1 MNASDPRTATA
12 SSAVSVARE
21 AAEAQFSRRLVTA
34 LTAHAAELPHDI
46 QQRLTFGSQQALAR
60 LAQRRRVAS
69 AAAARSV
76 SAGGS
81 GAALALAGGS
91 GSEPTGWWQRLGMV
105 MPLLVLLGGLYGID
119 QWQLRESVLA
129 AAEIDSLLL
138 ADDLP
143 PLAYTDPGFTEF
155 LRSSEE

>member
-1 MNASDPRTATA
+1 
-12 SSAVSVARE
+12 
-21 AAEAQFSRRLVTA
+21 
-34 LTAHAAELPHDI
+34 
-46 QQRLTFGSQQALAR
+46 
-60 LAQRRRVAS
+60 
-69 AAAARSV
+69 
-76 SAGGS
+76 
-81 GAALALAGGS
+81 
-91 GSEPTGWWQRLGMV
+91 